1 MSQITI
7 TFDFTPEALEALKPF
22 AASLSALS
30 NGVSLQSEH
39 SAADTQ
45 ENEKED
51 VPKKEVK
58 KTTAKDKKEADKKEA
73 DKKEE
78 KTEKPETAELA
89 VTLTDV
95 RSIALKLSKA
105 GKQKLLKEIFAKYG
119 AEKLS
124 EIAEEDYANL
134 KNDLEEANE

>member
-39 SAADTQ
+39 SAPGTQ

-51 VPKKEVK
+51 APKKEVK
-58 KTTAKDKKEADKKEA
+58 KTTAKDKKAA

-78 KTEKPETAELA
+78 KTEEPETAEPA

>member
-39 SAADTQ
+39 STADTQ

-51 VPKKEVK
+51 APKKEVK
-58 KTTAKDKKEADKKEA
+58 KTTAKDKKAA

-78 KTEKPETAELA
+78 KTEESETAEPA

>member
-1 MSQITI
+1 MSQIMI

-39 SAADTQ
+39 SVAGMQ

-51 VPKKEVK
+51 APKKEVK
-58 KTTAKDKKEADKKEA
+58 KTTAKDKKAVA
-73 DKKEE
+73 KKEE
-78 KTEKPETAELA
+78 TAEPA
-89 VTLTDV
+89 ITLTDV

>member
-58 KTTAKDKKEADKKEA
+58 KTTAKDKKEADKKE
-73 DKKEE
+73 E
-78 KTEKPETAELA
+78 KTEKPETAEPA

>member
-30 NGVSLQSEH
+30 KGVSLQSEH

-58 KTTAKDKKEADKKEA
+58 KTTAKDKKEA

>member
-7 TFDFTPEALEALKPF
+7 TFDFTPEALEVLKPF

-58 KTTAKDKKEADKKEA
+58 KTTAKDKKEADKKE
-73 DKKEE
+73 E
-78 KTEKPETAELA
+78 KTEKPETAEPA

-95 RSIALKLSKA
+95 RSIALNLSKA

>member
-1 MSQITI
+1 MSQIMI

-39 SAADTQ
+39 SVAGMQ

-51 VPKKEVK
+51 APKKEVK
-58 KTTAKDKKEADKKEA
+58 KTTAKDKKAVA
-73 DKKEE
+73 KKEE
-78 KTEKPETAELA
+78 KTEESETAEPA